1 LAGTVLSHK
10 RGAAPILTKIEEQK
24 LVQYIIAMQDL
35 GFPLSISH
43 VKLKVAMITQDK
55 DTPFTD
61 GILGLGWLRW
71 FKRRHPELSVRM
83 AQGLDAK
90 RAQGLCT
97 ENVKSFYDNLAYL
110 YATYKC
116 SPSCIWNY
124 DESGVQD
131 GRNGG
136 TYVLAKTGSRSVHQV
151 VPDER
156 EWLTVLIC
164 INAVG
169 ESIPNFYIFRGN
181 RFRRNYIELCE

>member
-116 SPSCIWNY
+116 SPSCIWNC
-124 DESGVQD
+124 DESGMQA

-136 TYVLAKTGSRSVHQV
+136 AYVLAITGSQA
-151 VPDER
+151 
-156 EWLTVLIC
+156 C
-164 INAVG
+164 IKLFQTNG
-169 ESIPNFYIFRGN
+169 SD
-181 RFRRNYIELCE
+181 